1 MRQNRISVNDIKYD
15 LIKIIEPY
23 DGRLENKEP
32 AGAIVSEIFQSYLKD
47 LQKQRKVQD
56 FEIFTTKRDTAFT
69 YDISVKLDV
78 ERSPKKLKI
87 HVGIFQ
93 YPWTEKKEAA

>member
-32 AGAIVSEIFQSYLKD
+32 AGTIVSEIFQSYLKD

-87 HVGIFQ
+87 HVGTYQ
-93 YPWTEKKEAA
+93 SPWVDKRASA

>member
-15 LIKIIEPY
+15 LIKIIEPH
-23 DGRLENKEP
+23 DGRLENKED
-32 AGAIVSEIFQSYLKD
+32 AGKTVSKIFRSYLED
-47 LQKQRKVQD
+47 LQKQRKMQD
-56 FEIFTTKRDTAFT
+56 FEILVTKRDTAFT

-93 YPWTEKKEAA
+93 HPWVEKAAA